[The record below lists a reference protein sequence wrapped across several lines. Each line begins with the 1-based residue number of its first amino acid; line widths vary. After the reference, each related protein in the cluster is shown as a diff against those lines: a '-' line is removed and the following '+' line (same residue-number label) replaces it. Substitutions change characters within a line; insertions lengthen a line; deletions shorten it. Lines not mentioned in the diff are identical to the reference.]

1 MPWSPSSNDLAG
13 NREKKHRMKWSKL
26 NRVTHRWGS
35 IIVLIPTAVILFSG
49 MILQLKKESGWIQP
63 ATKRGDATGASL
75 SFDRILAVAREVPEA
90 EISDWDDIDRLDVR
104 PNKGMLKIRGKN
116 RWEIQLDANSGDVL
130 QVAYRRSDL
139 IESIH
144 DGSFFHDRVKLWV
157 FLPAALVLGVL
168 WLTGSYLFFLPYYA
182 KWKKQ
187 WKQSRTHRIT
197 LGELQADG
205 TRK

>member
-1 MPWSPSSNDLAG
+1 
-13 NREKKHRMKWSKL
+13 MKLSKL

-49 MILQLKKESGWIQP
+49 MILQLKKEYAWIQP

-75 SFDRILAVAREVPEA
+75 PFDQILAAARKVPEGKV
-90 EISDWDDIDRLDVR
+90 SDWDDIDRLDVR
-104 PNKGMLKIRGKN
+104 PSKGMLKIRCKN
-116 RWEIQLDANSGDVL
+116 RWEIQLDANSGEVL

-168 WLTGSYLFFLPYYA
+168 WLTGSYLSFLPYYA
-182 KWKKQ
+182 KWRQ
-187 WKQSRTHRIT
+187 RRKQSRPVKK
-197 LGELQADG
+197 EWS
-205 TRK
+205 

>member
-1 MPWSPSSNDLAG
+1 
-13 NREKKHRMKWSKL
+13 MKLSKF

-35 IIVLIPTAVILFSG
+35 ILILIPTAVILFSG

-75 SFDRILAVAREVPEA
+75 SFDRILAAAREVPEA

-104 PNKGMLKIRGKN
+104 PSKGMLKIRCKN
-116 RWEIQLDANSGDVL
+116 RWEIQLDANSGEVL

-157 FLPAALVLGVL
+157 FLPAALVLGGL
-168 WLTGSYLFFLPYYA
+168 WVTGVYLFFLPYYA
-182 KWKKQ
+182 KWTK
-187 WKQSRTHRIT
+187 RRN
-197 LGELQADG
+197 A
-205 TRK
+205 TRRLATD

>member
-1 MPWSPSSNDLAG
+1 
-13 NREKKHRMKWSKL
+13 MKLSKF

-75 SFDRILAVAREVPEA
+75 PFNRILAVAREVPEA
-90 EISDWDDIDRLDVR
+90 EVSDWDDIDRIDVR
-104 PNKGMLKIRGKN
+104 PGKGMLKIRCKN
-116 RWEIQLDANSGDVL
+116 RWEIQLDANSGDLL

-144 DGSFFHDRVKLWV
+144 DGSFFHDGVKLWV

-168 WLTGSYLFFLPYYA
+168 WLTGIYLFFLPYYA
-182 KWKKQ
+182 KWKKRR
-187 WKQSRTHRIT
+187 KQSRTVKKERT
-197 LGELQADG
+197 SSVAV
-205 TRK
+205 

>member
-1 MPWSPSSNDLAG
+1 
-13 NREKKHRMKWSKL
+13 MKLSKF

-35 IIVLIPTAVILFSG
+35 IIVLIPTAVILLSG
-49 MILQLKKESGWIQP
+49 MILQLKKESAWIQP

-75 SFDRILAVAREVPEA
+75 SFDRMLAVAREVPEA

-104 PNKGMLKIRGKN
+104 PNKGMLKIRCKN
-116 RWEIQLDANSGDVL
+116 RWEIQLDANSGEVL

-144 DGSFFHDRVKLWV
+144 DGSFFHDRAKLWV

-168 WLTGSYLFFLPYYA
+168 WLTGIYLFFLPYYA
-182 KWKKQ
+182 KWNKRR
-187 WKQSRTHRIT
+187 KQSRTVEKARSSSV
-197 LGELQADG
+197 AV
-205 TRK
+205 